1 MTIDR
6 FSVTA
11 CSAAAIGLVLA
22 TQPAAAQQY
31 PSQPITIIVAAAAGG
46 FADGVA
52 RTVGERLNEKLGQS
66 IVIENRGGAAGN
78 LGARAV
84 ATAKPDGYTVLVST
98 TAMAING
105 TLYKNMG
112 YRTEDITPV
121 AIVGSAPESIVVNPA
136 NPAKNLREF
145 IEAARQKP
153 IEYGSAGVGSGS
165 FIAAEYLFKVR
176 GQGADRARAVPGR
189 RACRSP
195 RCSATISRPSPR
207 RCRRWCRT
215 SSPDKLRG
223 IGLASEKRHRC
234 RARRVDLCRE
244 RNCRFLCGI
253 VGRLLRSVADRRR
266 RLLRASTAPSTRSSR
281 NPPCRSG

>member
-22 TQPAAAQQY
+22 TQPVAAQQY

-84 ATAKPDGYTVLVST
+84 ATAKPDGHTVLVST

-165 FIAAEYLFKVR
+165 FIAAEYLFKVVAKAQTVHVPFPGGAPAITALLGNHIQAVAATVSPLVSHIQS
-176 GQGADRARAVPGR
+176 GQ
-189 RACRSP
+189 
-195 RCSATISRPSPR
+195 
-207 RCRRWCRT
+207 
-215 SSPDKLRG
+215 LRG
-223 IGLASEKRHRC
+223 IGLASREAASRSFPTCPLMPRTELPISMRHRGS
-234 RARRVDLCRE
+234 ASSFRRRPT
-244 RNCRFLCGI
+244 
-253 VGRLLRSVADRRR
+253 R
-266 RLLRASTAPSTRSSR
+266 RLLRASTAPSMRSSR
-281 NPPCRSG
+281 KPPCRSG

>member
-22 TQPAAAQQY
+22 TQPVAAQQY

-52 RTVGERLNEKLGQS
+52 RAVGERLNEKLGQS

-84 ATAKPDGYTVLVST
+84 ATAKPDGHTVLVST

-121 AIVGSAPESIVVNPA
+121 AIVGSAPEVDRREPGQSGEEPA
-136 NPAKNLREF
+136 GVHRGRAAEADRIWQRRCRQRLASSRPNICSRWWPRRRPCTCRSR
-145 IEAARQKP
+145 AARRP
-153 IEYGSAGVGSGS
+153 
-165 FIAAEYLFKVR
+165 
-176 GQGADRARAVPGR
+176 
-189 RACRSP
+189 SP
-195 RCSATISRPSPR
+195 RCSATTSRPSPR
-207 RCRRWCRT
+207 RCRRW
-215 SSPDKLRG
+215 SSHIQSGQLRG
-223 IGLASEKRHRC
+223 IGLASAKRHP
-234 RARRVDLCRE
+234 VVPDVSDLCRE

-253 VGRLLRSVADRRR
+253 VGRLLRSVADRREGRCAPQR
-266 RLLRASTAPSTRSSR
+266 RPQ
-281 NPPCRSG
+281 